1 MTNYAKARVQLDKDT
16 AQTLE
21 RNNINLDQAVTGQIT
36 TLPNVPGTVPNKT
49 ALQETNTP
57 AQQPPK

>member
-1 MTNYAKARVQLDKDT
+1 VQLDKDT

-21 RNNINLDQAVTGQIT
+21 RNNIKLDEAVTGQIGT
-36 TLPNVPGTVPNKT
+36 QPTVPGIMPNKT
-49 ALQETNTP
+49 ALEEPAKP

>member
-21 RNNINLDQAVTGQIT
+21 RNNIDLSQAVTGQIT
-36 TLPNVPGTVPNKT
+36 TMPNVPGTVPSKT

-57 AQQPPK
+57 AHQPPK